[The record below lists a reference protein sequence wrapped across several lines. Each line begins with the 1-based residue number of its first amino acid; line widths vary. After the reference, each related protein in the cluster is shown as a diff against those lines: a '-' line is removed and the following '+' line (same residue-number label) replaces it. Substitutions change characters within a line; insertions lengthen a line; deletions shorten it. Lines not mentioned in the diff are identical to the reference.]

1 MPTATIGAVNRP
13 GNSAPRVNASAQAA
27 ISDTAPAATGQS
39 GGPPQLT
46 ACAMRTYKTATPAPN
61 AASTQ
66 ASVPASEHSCRV
78 HAGRGVAATRSSAL
92 RRPSRDPAQAEKP
105 AAKGTQTGQNLSSTT
120 EARKVHRAG

>member
-13 GNSAPRVNASAQAA
+13 GNSAPRVNASAQTAV
-27 ISDTAPAATGQS
+27 SDTAPAATGQI
-39 GGPPQLT
+39 GGPPQVT
-46 ACAMRTYKTATPAPN
+46 ACAMLTYKTATPARN

-78 HAGRGVAATRSSAL
+78 QAGRAVDASRSSTL
-92 RRPSRDPAQAEKP
+92 RRSSRDPAQAEKP
-105 AAKGTQTGQNLSSTT
+105 AAKGTQSGQNLSSTT